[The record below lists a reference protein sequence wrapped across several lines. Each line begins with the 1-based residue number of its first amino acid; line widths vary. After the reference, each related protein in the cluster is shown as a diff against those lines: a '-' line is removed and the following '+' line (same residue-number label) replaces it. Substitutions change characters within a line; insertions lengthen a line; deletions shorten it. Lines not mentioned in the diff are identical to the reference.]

1 MHLLSEQNVGCTVLA
16 EKSIEQDY
24 RNRALVNLMM
34 ESLEKALMNNSGPID
49 RDLVNFDIDRKL

>member
-1 MHLLSEQNVGCTVLA
+1 MRLLSEQNVGCTVLA
-16 EKSIEQDY
+16 EKSIEQDS

-34 ESLEKALMNNSGPID
+34 ESLEKGLMNSGSID